1 MVLQM
6 VGMDEAFCHLG
17 GTRLGVATL
26 ALFKWSSVGVI
37 PYLDFCVGPA
47 WYLKGVLAGVALRR
61 CR

>member
-1 MVLQM
+1 MRAIIITFDVRGFLDLVSSMVLQM

-37 PYLDFCVGPA
+37 PYLDF
-47 WYLKGVLAGVALRR
+47 
-61 CR
+61 